1 MFQMKELLTQRFFP
15 FIIKP
20 GRYAGGEIGQIVKDP
35 TDRLSYLHCYP
46 DKYELGHSYL
56 GLQILY
62 HLVNRDD
69 RFLCERAFA
78 IDRDAE
84 EVMRREGIPLFSL
97 ESWRPAKEFDAI
109 GFTLVD
115 ETVYTNMLNMIDLA
129 GIPIRS
135 RDRTDADPL
144 IMAGGPSVYNPEP
157 IAEFV
162 DLFFIGDAEEGL
174 LEILAILRELR
185 GQSRTTKLLALAQK
199 VESVYVPAMQCRTG
213 DGEAGS
219 VPVRIKARAVPQ
231 LKPEYYPQQP
241 IVPLIET
248 VHNHLG
254 VEIMRGCPQGC
265 RFCMAGAI
273 YRPVRPR
280 DRNDLLQ
287 EIETELTNTG
297 YDEVALMSLS
307 ATDYPELEAL
317 TTSLA
322 QKLESQRVSINLPS
336 LRPGSVSPSLLD
348 AVKRVRKSGL
358 TIAPEA
364 GTERLRLFIRK
375 DFPDAA
381 IYDTARL
388 AFERGWVT
396 IKLYFMIG
404 LPTET
409 EEDVVGIANICR
421 AVSRISQ
428 EFPGR
433 RTINVTLSPFIPKP
447 HTPFQ
452 WDEMLPREVFEERI
466 ALIKRNLRV
475 NNVNLKINQPNLA
488 IFAAIIGRG
497 GRNMADVI
505 EAAFRNGCR
514 FEGWTEEF
522 KYDVWIETL
531 RQHGHDPAVLL
542 RPIPFSAPLPW
553 SHIEKGVSVEHLMAE
568 RQRTSA
574 QLRDFTPQA
583 SAPVGG
589 ESGEAGLEFGRGKK
603 KVASRNVAAPTKN
616 RVRIR
621 WGKSSRYRYMSHL
634 DNLRMLE
641 RAIRRARLPVAYS
654 QGFNPSMKLSFGPPL
669 PLGFT
674 SEAEYVDITL
684 EVNLMPY
691 MIDALRGK
699 LPEGIVLEDARIVLG
714 KNASLSASLNRV
726 VYSVP
731 ADCWIDQ
738 TALNQNLEK
747 IMSAVTL
754 LIERRGKQT
763 TKTIDLRPAI
773 FDFQIEKGNLLMQL
787 GIGDAG
793 YARPDEIAELL
804 KEGLRY
810 PSAGMPFHRRAMYRV
825 EPDGRRIDPMDI

>member
-1 MFQMKELLTQRFFP
+1 MFQMKELLTQKFFP

-35 TDRLSYLHCYP
+35 TNRLSYLHCYP
-46 DKYELGHSYL
+46 DKYELGHSYM

-69 RFLCERAFA
+69 RFVCERAFA

-97 ESWRPAKEFDAI
+97 ESWRPARAFDAI

-135 RDRTDADPL
+135 CDRTEDDPI

-157 IAEFV
+157 IAEFA
-162 DLFFIGDAEEGL
+162 DLFFVGDAEEGL

-185 GQSRTTKLLALAQK
+185 GESRMSRLQALAQR
-199 VESVYVPAMQCRTG
+199 VESVYIPSLHTRTTA
-213 DGEAGS
+213 DGNREN
-219 VPVRIKARAVPQ
+219 VRIKARAVAQ

-265 RFCMAGAI
+265 RFCMAVAI
-273 YRPVRPR
+273 YRPVRM
-280 DRNDLLQ
+280 RNRLDLLQ
-287 EIETELTNTG
+287 EIETELENTG

-317 TTSLA
+317 TSSLA
-322 QKLESQRVSINLPS
+322 NRLESQRVSINLPS
-336 LRPGSVSPSLLD
+336 LRPGSVSPALFD

-388 AFERGWVT
+388 AFERGWMT

-409 EEDVVGIANICR
+409 DEDVIGIANICR
-421 AVSRISQ
+421 TVSRISQ
-428 EFPGR
+428 EFPNR
-433 RTINVTLSPFIPKP
+433 RSINVTLSPFIPKP

-452 WDEMLPREVFEERI
+452 WDEMIPRELFEQRI
-466 ALIKRNLRV
+466 GLIKRNLRV

-497 GRNMADVI
+497 GRNMAEVI
-505 EAAFRNGCR
+505 EEAFRKGCR
-514 FEGWTEEF
+514 FEGWSEEF
-522 KYDVWIETL
+522 KYDIWMEVL
-531 RQHGHDPAVLL
+531 KQHGHDPMSLL
-542 RPIPFSAPLPW
+542 RPIPFSAQLPW
-553 SHIEKGVSVEHLMAE
+553 SHIEKGVTVEHLMAE

-574 QLRDFTPQA
+574 QLRDFTPHA
-583 SAPVGG
+583 AAPSNG
-589 ESGEAGLEFGRGKK
+589 EPNEAGLEFGRGKK

-621 WGKSSRYRYMSHL
+621 WGKTSRYRYMSHL

-691 MIDALRGK
+691 MIDALRKK
-699 LPEGIVLEDARIVLG
+699 LPEGITLEDARIVLG

-726 VYSVP
+726 EYRVP
-731 ADCWIDQ
+731 TDCWEDQ
-738 TALNQNLEK
+738 TALQRNLDQ
-747 IMSAVTL
+747 IMSAETL
-754 LIERRGKQT
+754 MIERHGKET
-763 TKTIDLRPAI
+763 TKTVDLRPAI
-773 FDFQIEKGNLLMQL
+773 FDFRIESGTLLMQL

-793 YARPDEIAELL
+793 YARPDEIAGLL
-804 KEGLRY
+804 KDGLRY
-810 PSAGMPFHRRAMYRV
+810 PSAGMPFHRMAMYRM
-825 EPDGRRIDPMDI
+825 EADGRRIDPMDI

>member
-1 MFQMKELLTQRFFP
+1 MKELLSQKFFP

-20 GRYAGGEIGQIVKDP
+20 GRYAGGEPGQIVKDP
-35 TDRLSYLHCYP
+35 SGRLSYLHCYP
-46 DKYELGHSYL
+46 DKYELGHSYM

-84 EVMRREGIPLFSL
+84 AVMRRENIPLFSL
-97 ESWRPAKEFDAI
+97 ESRRSAREFDAI

-129 GIPIRS
+129 GIPLRA
-135 RDRTDADPL
+135 RERGERDPL
-144 IMAGGPSVYNPEP
+144 IMAGGPAVYNPEP

-174 LEILAILRELR
+174 IEILGVLNELR
-185 GQSRTTKLLALAQK
+185 GKSRNAKLQALAERI
-199 VESVYVPAMQCRTG
+199 ESVYIPAIHSPV
-213 DGEAGS
+213 EANGS
-219 VPVRIKARAVPQ
+219 PTISARVKARVVPQ
-231 LKPEYYPQQP
+231 LKAENYPQQP

-254 VEIMRGCPQGC
+254 IEIMRGCPQGC

-273 YRPVRPR
+273 YRPVRL
-280 DRNDLLQ
+280 RNRLDLSQ
-287 EIETELTNTG
+287 EIETVLANTG

-317 TTSLA
+317 ASSLA
-322 QKLESQRVSINLPS
+322 HRLEQQRVSINLPS
-336 LRPGSVSPSLLD
+336 LRPGSVSPALLD

-388 AFERGWVT
+388 AFERGWMT

-409 EEDVVGIANICR
+409 DEDVLGIADICR
-421 AVSRISQ
+421 AVSRLSQ
-428 EFPGR
+428 EFPTR
-433 RTINVTLSPFIPKP
+433 RSINVTLSPFIPKA

-452 WDEMLPREVFEERI
+452 WDEMIPREQFEQRI
-466 ALIKRNLRV
+466 ALVKRNLRV
-475 NNVNLKINQPNLA
+475 SNVNLKINHPNLS
-488 IFAAIIGRG
+488 IYAAIIGRG
-497 GRNMADVI
+497 GRSMGDVI
-505 EAAFRNGCR
+505 ETAFRDGCR
-514 FEGWTEEF
+514 FEGWVEEF
-522 KYDVWIETL
+522 KFDRWMEAL
-531 RQHGHDPAVLL
+531 KQHGQEPSALL
-542 RPIPFSAPLPW
+542 RPIPFSAKLPW
-553 SHIEKGVSVEHLMAE
+553 SHIEKGVSAEHLMAE

-574 QLRDFTPQA
+574 QLGDFTPHV
-583 SAPVGG
+583 SAKQES
-589 ESGEAGLEFGRGKK
+589 ESGESSLEFGRGKK
-603 KVASRNVAAPTKN
+603 KVPSRNVAAPTKN

-621 WGKSSRYRYMSHL
+621 WGKSERYRYMSHL

-641 RAIRRARLPVAYS
+641 RTIRRARIPVAYS

-691 MIDALRGK
+691 MIDTLRTK
-699 LPEGIVLEDARIVLG
+699 LPDGIAMDDARIVLG
-714 KNASLSASLNRV
+714 KSASLSSALNRV
-726 VYSVP
+726 EYTV
-731 ADCWIDQ
+731 ATDCWNDQ
-738 TALNQNLEK
+738 
-747 IMSAVTL
+747 STL
-754 LIERRGKQT
+754 REQVDRILRSETLMFERQGKGT
-763 TKTIDLRPAI
+763 TKTVDLRPAI
-773 FDFQIEKGNLLMQL
+773 FDIREENNRLVMQL

-793 YARPDEIAELL
+793 YARPDEVAQLL

-810 PSAGMPFHRRAMYRV
+810 PCNGMPFHRKAMYRI
-825 EPDGRRIDPMDI
+825 EADGQRIDPMDI

>member
-1 MFQMKELLTQRFFP
+1 MFQMKELLTQKFFP
-15 FIIKP
+15 FIVKP

-35 TDRLSYLHCYP
+35 AGRLSYLHCYP
-46 DKYELGHSYL
+46 DKYELGHSYM

-62 HLVNRDD
+62 HLVNKDD

-78 IDRDAE
+78 VDRDAE

-135 RDRTDADPL
+135 RDRSDSDP
-144 IMAGGPSVYNPEP
+144 IVMAGGPSAYNPEP

-162 DLFFIGDAEEGL
+162 DLFFVGDGEEGL
-174 LEILAILRELR
+174 LEILALLIQLR
-185 GQSRTTKLLALAQK
+185 GQSRKARLHTLAEK
-199 VESVYVPAMQCRTG
+199 VESVYVPSIHSDPVYEGR
-213 DGEAGS
+213 S
-219 VPVRIKARAVPQ
+219 PVRVKARAIQ
-231 LKPEYYPQQP
+231 HLKPEYYPQQP

-273 YRPVRPR
+273 YRPVRLR
-280 DRNDLLQ
+280 NRNDLLQ
-287 EIETELTNTG
+287 QIEAELGNTG

-317 TTSLA
+317 TMTLA
-322 QKLESQRVSINLPS
+322 NRLEPQRVSINLPS
-336 LRPGSVSPSLLD
+336 LRPGSVSPSLFD

-388 AFERGWVT
+388 AFERGWMT

-409 EEDVVGIANICR
+409 DEDVVGIAGICR
-421 AVSRISQ
+421 TVSQISQ

-452 WDEMLPREVFEERI
+452 WDEMVPRDVFEQRI
-466 ALIKRNLRV
+466 TLIKRNLRV

-488 IFAAIIGRG
+488 IYTAIIGRG
-497 GRNMADVI
+497 GRDMAAVI
-505 EAAFRNGCR
+505 ETAFRNGCR
-514 FEGWTEEF
+514 FEGWSEEF
-522 KYDVWIETL
+522 RYDAWMEAL
-531 RQHGHDPAVLL
+531 KQHGLDPQALL
-542 RPIPFSAPLPW
+542 RPIPFSATLPW

-568 RQRTSA
+568 RQRTSM
-574 QLRDFTPQA
+574 QLRDFVPHATA
-583 SAPVGG
+583 KAEG
-589 ESGEAGLEFGRGKK
+589 ESGETGLEFGRGKK
-603 KVASRNVAAPTKN
+603 KVPSRNVAAPTKN

-634 DNLRMLE
+634 DNLRLLE

-691 MIDALRGK
+691 MIDALRRT
-699 LPEGIVLEDARIVLG
+699 LPEGITLDDARIVLG

-726 VYSVP
+726 EYSVP
-731 ADCWIDQ
+731 IDCWENHAPLAKNI
-738 TALNQNLEK
+738 EK
-747 IMSAVTL
+747 LMSAETL
-754 LIERRGKQT
+754 TIERQGKET
-763 TKTIDLRPAI
+763 TKSVDLRPAI
-773 FDFQIEKGNLLMQL
+773 FGLQFEAGSLLMTL

-793 YARPDEIAELL
+793 YARPDEVAELL
-804 KEGLRY
+804 HEGLRY
-810 PSAGMPFHRRAMYRV
+810 PSAGMPFHRKAIYRV
-825 EPDGRRIDPMDI
+825 ETDGRRIDPMDI

>member
-1 MFQMKELLTQRFFP
+1 MKELLSRKFFP

-20 GRYAGGEIGQIVKDP
+20 GRYAGGEPGQIVKDP
-35 TDRLSYLHCYP
+35 SGRLSYLHCYP
-46 DKYELGHSYL
+46 DKYELGHSYM

-69 RFLCERAFA
+69 RFVCERAFA

-84 EVMRREGIPLFSL
+84 EVMRRESIPLFSL
-97 ESWRPAKEFDAI
+97 ETRRSAREFDAI

-129 GIPIRS
+129 GIPLRAK
-135 RDRTDADPL
+135 DRKDGDPI
-144 IMAGGPSVYNPEP
+144 IMAGGPAVYNPEP

-174 LEILAILRELR
+174 IEILGLLKEN
-185 GQSRTTKLLALAQK
+185 QSSSRSAKLQMIAEQ
-199 VESVYVPAMQCRTG
+199 VESVYIPSVHNVI
-213 DGEAGS
+213 EANGKHTITS
-219 VPVRIKARAVPQ
+219 RIKARAAQQ
-231 LKPEYYPQQP
+231 LKPENYPSQP

-273 YRPVRPR
+273 YRPVRL
-280 DRNDLLQ
+280 RNRLDLMQ
-287 EIETELTNTG
+287 EIETVLSNTG

-307 ATDYPELEAL
+307 ATDYPELEQL
-317 TTSLA
+317 VTSLA
-322 QKLESQRVSINLPS
+322 HKLEQQRVSINLPS
-336 LRPGSVSPSLLD
+336 LRPGSVSPALLD
-348 AVKRVRKSGL
+348 GVKRVRKSGL

-388 AFERGWVT
+388 AFERGWMT

-409 EEDVVGIANICR
+409 DEDVIGIANICR
-421 AVSRISQ
+421 NVSKISQ
-428 EFPGR
+428 EFPNR
-433 RTINVTLSPFIPKP
+433 RSINVTLSPFIPKA

-452 WDEMLPREVFEERI
+452 WDEMLPREQFEARI
-466 ALIKRNLRV
+466 ALVKRNLKV
-475 NNVNLKINQPNLA
+475 SNVNLKINHPHLS
-488 IFAAIIGRG
+488 IYAAIIGRG
-497 GRNMADVI
+497 GREMANVI
-505 EAAFRNGCR
+505 ETAFRNGCR

-522 KYDVWIETL
+522 KYDKWMEAL
-531 RQHGHDPAVLL
+531 KQHGQEPLALL
-542 RPIPFSAPLPW
+542 RPISFAAKLPW
-553 SHIEKGVSVEHLMAE
+553 SHIEKGVSSEHLMAE
-568 RQRTSA
+568 RQRTSL
-574 QLRDFTPQA
+574 QLRDFTPHVSVKQED
-583 SAPVGG
+583 
-589 ESGEAGLEFGRGKK
+589 ESSESSLEFGRNKK

-621 WGKSSRYRYMSHL
+621 WGKSERYRYMSHL

-641 RAIRRARLPVAYS
+641 RAIRMARIPVAYS
-654 QGFNPSMKLSFGPPL
+654 QGFNPTMKLSFGPPL

-684 EVNLMPY
+684 DVNLMPY
-691 MIDALRGK
+691 MIDSLRKK
-699 LPEGIVLEDARIVLG
+699 LPAGITLDDARIVLG
-714 KNASLSASLNRV
+714 KSASLSSALNRV
-726 VYSVP
+726 EYAV
-731 ADCWIDQ
+731 AIDCWADKSVLKEQVERILK
-738 TALNQNLEK
+738 AE
-747 IMSAVTL
+747 TL
-754 LIERRGKQT
+754 PFERQGKQT
-763 TKTIDLRPAI
+763 AKMVDLRPAI
-773 FDFQIEKGNLLMQL
+773 FDIREENGVLLLQS

-804 KEGLRY
+804 KDGLKY
-810 PSAGMPFHRRAMYRV
+810 PSNGMPFHRKAMYRI
-825 EPDGRRIDPMDI
+825 EADGSRIDPMDI